1 MMSVAARTA
10 GGAVDYYI
18 HLQSDNHRE
27 ENAREDYYAR
37 EGAGHWHGAFAARHG
52 LVGEVRR
59 EDFAALAHGFSPRGE
74 ALVQNAGDKDRV
86 ALYDCT
92 FSAPKSVS
100 NAWAIGDAETRALIE
115 QAHNEAVLKTLEEMQ
130 ERFCLTRRGKEGAAG
145 QERVEIAAALWQH
158 GTSRELDE
166 DLHTHAT
173 FMNVGIR
180 ADGTTG
186 TLDGRQFFEWQKV
199 CGAIF
204 RVHDEQALRE
214 RGFETERDGESFR
227 LKSVPRSLEVASSQ
241 ARNRIL
247 RVMAERGVSG
257 AKAAEVANLDTRK
270 SKQTVDVEELR
281 QGWRARGLE
290 HGFTA
295 EQARAQDGP
304 IPAREQDLP
313 GVDQVLETATTNKAV
328 LKVKELEYAALV
340 GAMGTG
346 VGREKAAEFFTA
358 TKAAAVALKND
369 HGEVRYSTAEL
380 VKIERDILAQAKA
393 RAGETAHQLAGETVK
408 YAAANFE
415 RRRGFELSAEQR
427 AAVKHLTTAT
437 GGVGVLVGDAG
448 TGKSTTLEAV
458 KLAYERAGYRVL
470 GCAPSGKAAAELQA
484 GTGIQSRTI
493 HSLLN
498 AVERDRETLDS
509 KTVLVVDE
517 AAMVDSRLM
526 HRLSMAAHGAG
537 VKLIECGDQ
546 KQIQPVGPGAHFKH
560 QAEQLGHA
568 WLTEIRRQHEDWRK
582 EAVQQ
587 VSQGEAAQA
596 MQTYIERGLVEIK
609 TTHKQAVRACVK
621 DYLAARFEHGEK
633 GVAMMATTNKA
644 VNDLNVV
651 ARAELKRR
659 AGLTGGREYRFA
671 NGKIELA
678 AGERVL
684 MTRNDYR
691 AGRDIRNGDLAT
703 VTQLHK
709 DGITVKL
716 DREAREVRID
726 LREYQD
732 VKHGYALTAHKMQG
746 STIEHGVV
754 YANAQHMSRELAYVM
769 DSRARENTKWVFTA
783 HQINKLA
790 EQSGVE
796 RSEART
802 QLDRLQEAMKAMSQ
816 SRQAESTLDYRIAND
831 REQSRAPEH
840 APAKQRERGQEL
852 SL

>member
-18 HLQSDNHRE
+18 HLQADNHRE

-37 EGAGHWHGAFAARHG
+37 EGAGYWRGAYAARLE

-59 EDFAALAHGFSPRGE
+59 DDFAALARGYSPTGE

-100 NAWAIGDAETRALIE
+100 NVWGIGDAETRGAIG
-115 QAHNEAVLKTLEEMQ
+115 QAHEEAVRETLDEMQ

-145 QERVEIAAALWQH
+145 QERVEIAVALWQH

-173 FMNVGIR
+173 FMNLGMR

-199 CGAIF
+199 CGALY
-204 RVHDEQALRE
+204 RVRLEQKLRT
-214 RGFETERDGESFR
+214 RGFETERDGEAFR
-227 LKSVPRSLEVASSQ
+227 LKAVPRSLEVASSQ

-247 RVMAERGVSG
+247 QVMAERGVSG
-257 AKAAEVANLDTRK
+257 AKAAEVVNLDTRK
-270 SKQTVDVEELR
+270 SKQVVPVEELR
-281 QGWRARGLE
+281 QEWRARGLE
-290 HGFTA
+290 HGFA
-295 EQARAQDGP
+295 IEQARAHDAP

-313 GVDQVLETATTNKAV
+313 GVAQVLETVTEHKAV
-328 LKVKELEYAALV
+328 LKAKELEYAALV
-340 GAMGTG
+340 AAMGTG
-346 VGREKAAEFFTA
+346 IGREKANDYFAA
-358 TKAAAVALKND
+358 AKAAAVTLEND
-369 HGEVRYSTAEL
+369 KGELHYSTHEL
-380 VKIERDILAQAKA
+380 VEIERDILAQARA
-393 RAGETAHQLAGETVK
+393 RAGEAFHQLDHRKVEQAITD
-408 YAAANFE
+408 FE
-415 RRRGFELSAEQR
+415 QRRGFALSAEQR
-427 AAVKHLTTAT
+427 QAVEHLTAT
-437 GGVGVLVGDAG
+437 SGGVKVLVGDAG
-448 TGKSTTLEAV
+448 TGKSTTMEAV
-458 KLAYERAGYRVL
+458 KNAYEHAHYRVL

-484 GTGIQSRTI
+484 GTGIPSRTI

-498 AVERDRETLDS
+498 AVERGQETLDG

-526 HRLSMAAHGAG
+526 HRLSTAAHAAGA
-537 VKLIECGDQ
+537 KLIECGDQ

-568 WLTEIRRQHEDWRK
+568 RLIEVRRQREEWRK

-587 VSQGEAAQA
+587 MSQGEAAKA

-621 DYLAARFEHGEK
+621 DYLTARAEHGEK
-633 GVAMMATTNKA
+633 GVAIMATTNKV
-644 VNDLNVV
+644 VNDLNTQ
-651 ARAELKRR
+651 ARTELKAHGALKDAR
-659 AGLTGGREYRFA
+659 TYRL
-671 NGKIELA
+671 GERKIELA

-709 DGITVKL
+709 DGITVRL
-716 DREAREVRID
+716 DRERREVKID

-746 STIEHGVV
+746 STIERGVV

-783 HQINKLA
+783 HQVEKLA

-802 QLDRLQEAMKAMSQ
+802 QLDRLQEAAKAMSQ
-816 SRQAESTLDYRIAND
+816 SRQAESTLDYRVTND
-831 REQSRAPEH
+831 REQPRTPEH
-840 APAKQRERGQEL
+840 TPAMRREHGQEL